1 MRKCFKRGN
10 IPSSVFNTLLE
21 QFNEHNFIPRVVVFY
36 HGGEPLR
43 NKELPAMISVFKNLG
58 VKKTVITTNTSLLN
72 KEVAL
77 QLQDAGLDELKVSY
91 DGCSPEENNEIRKN
105 ANFEINSKNL
115 ISFLENNNH
124 TNVIISNVQICTKNE
139 IDNFCNGIPLQV
151 PDYLYNRFSSYDKV
165 SFTTFPAMIWPG
177 LKNLEL
183 FDIYIYIQKEFPK
196 ACPTFNETITILST
210 GEVVPCCYDI
220 TGETILGNILEEDI
234 FSIRNN
240 KQSHYFYD
248 ALSKGVLKT
257 YPQLCQKCLLIT
269 KKYLI
274 KKDS

>member
-124 TNVIISNVQICTKNE
+124 TNEKE
-139 IDNFCNGIPLQV
+139 EHYEF
-151 PDYLYNRFSSYDKV
+151 V
-165 SFTTFPAMIWPG
+165 SFTLFRNAGPSGTLHKGCRTAFNYTAQSQPR
-177 LKNLEL
+177 NL
-183 FDIYIYIQKEFPK
+183 
-196 ACPTFNETITILST
+196 
-210 GEVVPCCYDI
+210 
-220 TGETILGNILEEDI
+220 
-234 FSIRNN
+234 FSGKRARSQI
-240 KQSHYFYD
+240 
-248 ALSKGVLKT
+248 
-257 YPQLCQKCLLIT
+257 I
-269 KKYLI
+269 
-274 KKDS
+274 